1 MEETKPVQVV
11 IVDEPNILEM
21 TLKATTLSD
30 DFVDQELEDA
40 AKDHARY
47 GGPFS
52 THRQNYEYIFIQG
65 ATWKAEQVAN
75 DAIEFA
81 EWCSST
87 HYRYDPIYKTWR
99 YDADSYTSKEFYEL
113 WQQSKKK

>member
-65 ATWKAEQVAN
+65 ATWKAEQVAT
-75 DAIEFA
+75 DAVEMLQWLVEQDNAIFLYEG
-81 EWCSST
+81 T
-87 HYRYDPIYKTWR
+87 IQYK
-99 YDADSYTSKEFYEL
+99 ASAKELSKQLYEL
-113 WQQSKKK
+113 WQQSK